1 VADAIFEA
9 VTVLVDLGAVRV
21 DVAVPEIDQMVE
33 SWLVI
38 CAVDSLVAHD
48 GIYPEK
54 SSDYGPAFLGNLEY
68 GATVTGTAYARARMV
83 QARISAV
90 YDEMFG
96 ACDVL
101 VTPATADVA
110 GAVADRTNEADLTL
124 ASVGFAMPGNFNGRP
139 SLTMPCGFSA
149 DDMPIALQIVG
160 NLRDE
165 ISICRLG
172 RAYESATG
180 WHERRPDI

>member
-1 VADAIFEA
+1 MADAILEA
-9 VTVLVDLGAVRV
+9 AKVLVDLGAVRV

-48 GIYPEK
+48 GLYPEK
-54 SSDYGPAFLGNLEY
+54 SSNYGPAFLGNLEY
-68 GATVTGTAYARARMV
+68 GATVTGAAYARARMV
-83 QARISAV
+83 QARIRAV
-90 YDEMFG
+90 YDEMFR

-110 GAVADRTNEADLTL
+110 GVVGDRSNEADHIL
-124 ASVGFAMPGNFNGRP
+124 ASVGFVMPGNFNGRP

-160 NLRDE
+160 NPRDE
-165 ISICRLG
+165 TSICRLG
-172 RAYESATG
+172 RAYESAIG
-180 WHERRPDI
+180 WHERRPAI